1 MNYEINS
8 LIETLSFASSICNS
22 NRKKLLLQNLINICK
37 NYKSVM
43 NISDIFTALELLIII
58 SSINRHFTWY
68 RDNNTHMLNALS
80 QRINTNSSFKKLLK
94 IPENTNVS
102 PELLKSLFLNI
113 WETFKDGNIN
123 SNLDQ
128 VYQKLQQ
135 HIETLTEHID
145 KKQHDKELEVAGT
158 IVNAIKKY
166 LQKPLEE
173 RIKIEFNNYIEQVE
187 ISSTGVDPSWAN
199 HIGAK
204 RLAQYQKT
212 SRKEAEKL
220 INQVRKGGFNPGLQ
234 SLQKTKH
241 YRAGNCGDQAVAMA
255 HMLNRRKNKGVAHP
269 VGLINEDHAFVLYD
283 TTGISL
289 QENGVFNFRPGT
301 VYVIDPW
308 KGAAFLFTKGDI
320 QPMNLITQTG
330 QLKKIIFNVP
340 KGNSNIDFA

>member
-1 MNYEINS
+1 M
-8 LIETLSFASSICNS
+8 
-22 NRKKLLLQNLINICK
+22 
-37 NYKSVM
+37 
-43 NISDIFTALELLIII
+43 SDIFTVLELLIII

-68 RDNNTHMLNALS
+68 RDNNTHMLSALS
-80 QRINTNSSFKKLLK
+80 KRINTNSSLKNLLE

-102 PELLKSLFLNI
+102 PELLKILFLNI
-113 WETFKDGNIN
+113 WETFKDGNRN
-123 SNLDQ
+123 LSLDQ

-135 HIETLTEHID
+135 HVEALIEHIN
-145 KKQHDKELEVAGT
+145 KKQHDKKLEAAGT

-166 LQKPLEE
+166 LQKPLDK
-173 RIKIEFNNYIEQVE
+173 RVKIEFNDYINQVE
-187 ISSTGVDPSWAN
+187 ISSTGVDPSWTN
-199 HIGAK
+199 HIGK
-204 RLAQYQKT
+204 NRLAQYQKT
-212 SRKEAEKL
+212 SREEAEKL

-289 QENGVFNFRPGT
+289 QENGVFNFIPGT

-308 KGAAFLFTKGDI
+308 KGTSFPFTKGDI
-320 QPMNLITQTG
+320 HPMNLITQTG

-340 KGNSNIDFA
+340 KGNPNIDFA

>member
-1 MNYEINS
+1 MAINHQINS
-8 LIETLSFASSICNS
+8 LIEILSFASSICNS
-22 NRKKLLLQNLINICK
+22 NRKKLLLQNLINICRVNK
-37 NYKSVM
+37 MVVNM
-43 NISDIFTALELLIII
+43 SDISTVLELLIII

-68 RDNNTHMLNALS
+68 RNNDTNMLNALS
-80 QRINTNSSFKKLLK
+80 QKINTNNSFKNLLE

-113 WETFKDGNIN
+113 WETFKDGNK
-123 SNLDQ
+123 NLNIDQ

-135 HIETLTEHID
+135 HVETLAEHIN
-145 KKQHDKELEVAGT
+145 KKQHDKEIEAAGI

-166 LQKPLEE
+166 LRKPLDE
-173 RIKIEFNNYIEQVE
+173 RIKIEFDDYIEQVE

-220 INQVRKGGFNPGLQ
+220 INLVRKGGFNPGLQ
-234 SLQKTKH
+234 SLQKTKL

-289 QENGVFNFRPGT
+289 QANGVFNFRPGT

-320 QPMNLITQTG
+320 QPMKLITQTG
-330 QLKKIIFNVP
+330 KLKEIIFNAP
-340 KGNSNIDFA
+340 KGNSNM